1 MNYPPPEEIPSAER
15 QRLLYIQAV
24 KEIHS
29 LRDSVKNENI
39 VGKERR
45 QELLETRK
53 EVKQEKA
60 KNKSFRIQLTKK
72 ELASKHAAN
81 ASKFAAIGGVAT
93 ELLYQ
98 TWEVTGFIGGSK
110 WEEWWLSQ
118 EMYGVV
124 MFVCTTIVGG
134 LYRAAH
140 E

>member
-39 VGKERR
+39 VGKESR

-60 KNKSFRIQLTKK
+60 KNKSFRICNTLPDNYIQ
-72 ELASKHAAN
+72 N
-81 ASKFAAIGGVAT
+81 
-93 ELLYQ
+93 
-98 TWEVTGFIGGSK
+98 K
-110 WEEWWLSQ
+110 W
-118 EMYGVV
+118 
-124 MFVCTTIVGG
+124 
-134 LYRAAH
+134 
-140 E
+140 